1 MKLFI
6 NLKWRVRC
14 SVMSNSLTPW
24 TVACQ
29 ALQSKKF
36 SRQNTGVDCHSLLQ
50 GIFLTQGLNQGFLY
64 CRQILYHLNHNLSST
79 KVGFT
84 SLCFCKNPWKYKKLF
99 SWPNQLEEFYLSPK
113 IFVGKPF
120 LFWMLPA
127 AAAADK
133 SLQSCLTLCDP
144 IDISLPGSSVPGI
157 LQARVLEWVAISFS
171 REVFLTWL
179 KPFSPRSHPVTPEQ
193 T

>member
-1 MKLFI
+1 MTLFI
-6 NLKWRVRC
+6 NLKRSVCC
-14 SVMSNSLTPW
+14 SVMSNSPTPW

-84 SLCFCKNPWKYKKLF
+84 SLLLQKSMKIQETILLTQSIGGILSITQDFC
-99 SWPNQLEEFYLSPK
+99 
-113 IFVGKPF
+113 GKAT

-127 AAAADK
+127 AAAAAK
-133 SLQSCLTLCDP
+133 SLQSCPTLCDP
-144 IDISLPGSSVPGI
+144 IHISLPGSSVPGI

-171 REVFLTWL
+171 REVFLT
-179 KPFSPRSHPVTPEQ
+179 
-193 T
+193 